1 MRFFQQLVT
10 RLRFGRGV
18 RVVST
23 SDSLPPAPGRDSRR
37 YDEILVSSRPPSAGG
52 ASTVVRERWVSPEYF
67 RALDIPILHGNG
79 FREEDLTAT
88 DHLVVLS
95 QQLAGRLFPGENPIG
110 KRLNFDHGTDPNA
123 PWYTVIGVAANVT
136 NGGLT
141 GEEDP
146 EFYMLKRNRAE
157 DWAGHGTWDQT
168 AVVVVRSSLP
178 PQQMSRWIR
187 SQVAT
192 LDPALPVD
200 IATLE
205 QRVSKLADGR
215 RFQALLV
222 GLFAAIGLLLAV
234 IGFIRVI
241 SFLVTQRSQEIGV
254 RVALGANRRDIRR
267 LVMAKSLRLIIWEA
281 GIGLVAALAISLVL
295 SNLLYSIEPHDP
307 ASFVL
312 VTLLLVFVGVIA
324 TLIPARSAAKL
335 DPIEALRCE

>member
-1 MRFFQQLVT
+1 
-10 RLRFGRGV
+10 
-18 RVVST
+18 
-23 SDSLPPAPGRDSRR
+23 
-37 YDEILVSSRPPSAGG
+37 
-52 ASTVVRERWVSPEYF
+52 
-67 RALDIPILHGNG
+67 
-79 FREEDLTAT
+79 
-88 DHLVVLS
+88 
-95 QQLAGRLFPGENPIG
+95 
-110 KRLNFDHGTDPNA
+110 
-123 PWYTVIGVAANVT
+123 
-136 NGGLT
+136 
-141 GEEDP
+141 
-146 EFYMLKRNRAE
+146 
-157 DWAGHGTWDQT
+157 
-168 AVVVVRSSLP
+168 
-178 PQQMSRWIR
+178 MSRWIR

-281 GIGLVAALAISLVL
+281 GIGLVAALAISRVL